1 MSLMKKGMIIAVAA
15 LFLSMAAAPAIST
28 KDAQK
33 QSYAVEL
40 TTIGENGKLLKDTF
54 VLSEGEVQE
63 LKLRLNNLLDVL
75 KNQVDMEG
83 VLELLLRF
91 LNADDYPILSRI
103 IASIFNS
110 DLLMKGN
117 LVFSEGW
124 GLTLNPFNDGDLSFM
139 KPLTFW
145 KYQDASDMF
154 QIPSMTT
161 IIDLSPFELKTV
173 TGNQI
178 GFMFRFR
185 GIYLQ
190 ITQPFPE
197 QSFTFFLG
205 VSRFAAA
212 IELPTITLPP
222 GLTS

>member
-15 LFLSMAAAPAIST
+15 LFLSMAASPAISENE
-28 KDAQK
+28 AQK
-33 QSYAVEL
+33 QTYAVEL
-40 TTIGENGKLLKDTF
+40 TTIDENGKLIKETF
-54 VLSEGEVQE
+54 VLSEDEVQE
-63 LKLRLNNLLDVL
+63 LKLRINNLLDVL

-83 VLELLLRF
+83 ILNLLLKF

-103 IASIFNS
+103 ISSIFNS
-110 DLLMKGN
+110 DLIMKGN

-124 GLTLNPFNDGDLSFM
+124 GLTLNPLNDGDISFM

-145 KYQDASDMF
+145 KYQDESDMF

-161 IIDLSPFELKTV
+161 IIDLNPFALKTI

-178 GFMFRFR
+178 GFMFRFK